1 LLRPKNPFST
11 NIERKKGELE
21 MGFIEFI
28 QKEFFHAAPTLAAG
42 LFGLVIILERFKA
55 LTKTYPMKN
64 GKAFFEKIQE
74 MIEKGQT
81 NQAVA
86 LCDQYIE
93 KPVARVVKTAIS
105 RGHLPDE
112 AIEQGINITMQEVS
126 NDIQK
131 RTAFLATIA
140 NVATLMGLFGTIAGL
155 IASFK
160 AVATADPQLKSTML
174 SDGISTAMNATMLG
188 LGVAIPCMVAF
199 SFLMSRSNRIMAE
212 VEEAALKTVDALK
225 LRYFNQ
231 QQGEDK
237 SA

>member
-1 LLRPKNPFST
+1 
-11 NIERKKGELE
+11 

-28 QKEFFHAAPTLAAG
+28 QKEFYHAAPTLAAG
-42 LFGLVIILERFKA
+42 LFAIAIVIERVKA

-81 NQAVA
+81 SQAVA

-93 KPVARVVKTAIS
+93 KPVARVVKTALS
-105 RGHLPDE
+105 RGHLPEE

-126 NDIQK
+126 HDIQK

-140 NVATLMGLFGTIAGL
+140 NVATLLGLFGTIAGL

-160 AVATADPQLKSTML
+160 AVASADPAMKSAML
-174 SDGISTAMNATMLG
+174 SEGISTAMNATMLG

-199 SFLMSRSNRIMAE
+199 AFLMNRSNRILAE
-212 VEEAALKTVDALK
+212 VEEVALKTMDAMK
-225 LRYFNQ
+225 LRYFTQ
-231 QQGEDK
+231 QAQDDQK
-237 SA
+237 AA